1 MFFNF
6 LTLPILYT
14 ILFIYIRRQSS
25 NFFHVASTTGH
36 STISDDSNFE
46 PPASIATSPESLT
59 AKPGSQSIHSRRPK
73 TLFTEAAERSR
84 RRMHQVAVTLLCYPL
99 AYLVLTG
106 PILVIPMASF
116 LRKNIPISAVY
127 ALSSV
132 YTSTGWVNVIL
143 YTVTRKGIVSWDR
156 LFRWRKRPKHLKSN
170 RGPKS
175 LRISTFQ
182 APVTTELDYKT
193 TVSSSSHEKGYTPT
207 DSSSGFQHDNYITPI
222 QTPKAVKLVHSGSC
236 LLHHSSISR
245 VPGESNVART
255 CNCGRSVEWKSWD

>member
-25 NFFHVASTTGH
+25 NFFNVASTTGH
-36 STISDDSNFE
+36 STISDNSNFE
-46 PPASIATSPESLT
+46 SPASIATSPEPLK
-59 AKPGSQSIHSRRPK
+59 AKLGSMRSQSIHSRRPK
-73 TLFTEAAERSR
+73 PRFTEAAERAR

-116 LRKNIPISAVY
+116 LRKNIPVSSVY

-156 LFRWRKRPKHLKSN
+156 LFKWRKRPKHLKSN
-170 RGPKS
+170 RGAKS

-193 TVSSSSHEKGYTPT
+193 TVSSSSHERGYLPPTP
-207 DSSSGFQHDNYITPI
+207 
-222 QTPKAVKLVHSGSC
+222 VHVP
-236 LLHHSSISR
+236 SR
-245 VPGESNVART
+245 
-255 CNCGRSVEWKSWD
+255 